1 MKKLIMVLVGMGTL
15 YVFLLRA
22 ISNFITRD
30 KDDYLASLEVTG
42 EDSPV
47 QTRKEYLHRQTLDTL
62 FEMAC
67 QSVPTSDDKKCY
79 DASEQAY
86 IRQEVAKLEDI
97 LSKEPDKSS
106 NIHDTF
112 IAKEHVV
119 NREVLVYD
127 IWYKRILTDILLHRE
142 RQIPYLSN
150 HKK

>member
-1 MKKLIMVLVGMGTL
+1 MKKLILVLVGMGTL
-15 YVFLLRA
+15 YILLLRA
-22 ISNFITRD
+22 ISDFITRD
-30 KDDYLASLEVTG
+30 RDEYLASLEVTG
-42 EDSPV
+42 EDGPV

-67 QSVPTSDDKKCY
+67 QSTNTEETPTNSDYENCY

-97 LSKEPDKSS
+97 LSTDADNMS

-127 IWYKRILTDILLHRE
+127 IWYKRILTDILLQRE
-142 RQIPYLSN
+142 R
-150 HKK
+150 

>member
-1 MKKLIMVLVGMGTL
+1 MKKLILVLVGMGTL
-15 YVFLLRA
+15 YIFLLRA

-30 KDDYLASLEVTG
+30 RDDYLASLEVTG
-42 EDSPV
+42 EDGPA
-47 QTRKEYLHRQTLDTL
+47 QTRKEYLHRQTLDSL
-62 FEMAC
+62 FELAC
-67 QSVPTSDDKKCY
+67 QSVATAASDNEDCY

-97 LSKEPDKSS
+97 LSTDPDKSS

-142 RQIPYLSN
+142 RQIPYLAN
-150 HKK
+150 H